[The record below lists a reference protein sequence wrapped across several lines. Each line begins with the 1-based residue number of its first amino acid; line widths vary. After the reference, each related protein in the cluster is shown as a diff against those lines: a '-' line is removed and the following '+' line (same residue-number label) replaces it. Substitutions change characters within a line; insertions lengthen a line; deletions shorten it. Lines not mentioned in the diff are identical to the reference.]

1 MISRH
6 ATPPFVRGG
15 AVLAII
21 TLPWSLAGCSARAGD
36 SEPSPIRSSAARL
49 AAPASSAIRRISER
63 SPYGDLTATRNLA
76 LDGDFELEQGAFNSA
91 WAMIEPDGS
100 FSGTLVYASGA
111 RCRSGL
117 YCADAPPGQSLLD
130 QYVPIRPGSA
140 GVFTLGAK
148 PAGACSDVHA
158 ELDLG
163 PSGDQ
168 TVYDVYVATPTST
181 APSSDGWCTYEAAYA
196 AERPLYQ
203 WTQVLLSSTS
213 ETLFDDVV
221 ILETPS
227 ARDQGRTLRR
237 EGEPSRGRLFAAH
250 RAAVRNAHERRAAAT
265 SWVLKHRP

>member
-6 ATPPFVRGG
+6 VTLPFVRGS
-15 AVLAII
+15 AVLSII
-21 TLPWSLAGCSARAGD
+21 TLPWSLGGCGSRAED

-49 AAPASSAIRRISER
+49 AAPASSTIRQISER
-63 SPYGDLTATRNLA
+63 SPFGDLAATRNLA

-117 YCADAPPGQSLLD
+117 YCADAQTGQSLIA
-130 QYVPIRPGSA
+130 QYVPIRPGTA
-140 GVFTLGAK
+140 GVFTLAAK

-163 PSGDQ
+163 PSADQ
-168 TVYDVYVATPTST
+168 TVYDVYVATPTSAT
-181 APSSDGWCTYEAAYA
+181 PGSDGWCTYEGAYA
-196 AERPLYQ
+196 ADRPLYQ
-203 WTQVLLSSTS
+203 WTQVMLSSTS
-213 ETLFDDVV
+213 ETLFDDIVV
-221 ILETPS
+221 LETPG
-227 ARDQGRTLRR
+227 AREHGRALRR
-237 EGEPSRGRLFAAH
+237 DGDPSRGRLFAAH
-250 RAAVRNAHERRAAAT
+250 RAAVRDAHERRAAT